1 MTRNAFFV
9 MCFAPAGDRPFVSCL
24 VCHETLLSPHV
35 TKHSYDS
42 CLALLTGVGLWLSGV
57 GLVRLGRWPVGGGNI
72 SSPLPYD
79 SFPWHVG
86 RWQGWGLGP
95 SAAGSLLG
103 CCSAPFLA
111 RAKYIAPLN
120 LQKRKA
126 ARVKV

>member
-1 MTRNAFFV
+1 MTRNAFLV
-9 MCFAPAGDRPFVSCL
+9 MCFAPAWDRPFVSCL

-86 RWQGWGLGP
+86 RWQGGGIGAVCGGAP
-95 SAAGSLLG
+95 SGVLLG
-103 CCSAPFLA
+103 PFLA

-120 LQKRKA
+120 LQRSKVV
-126 ARVKV
+126 RVKA

>member
-72 SSPLPYD
+72 SSPLPCG
-79 SFPWHVG
+79 SFSPG
-86 RWQGWGLGP
+86 MSGGGKGGGWGRLRRV
-95 SAAGSLLG
+95 
-103 CCSAPFLA
+103 PF
-111 RAKYIAPLN
+111 
-120 LQKRKA
+120 
-126 ARVKV
+126 